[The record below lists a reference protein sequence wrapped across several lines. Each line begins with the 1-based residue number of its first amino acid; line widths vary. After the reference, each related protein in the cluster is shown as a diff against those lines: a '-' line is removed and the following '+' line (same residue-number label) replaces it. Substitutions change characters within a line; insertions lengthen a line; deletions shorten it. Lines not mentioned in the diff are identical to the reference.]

1 MRGKNRHFDKWD
13 EKKTGWQKP
22 FAGVGGLKDET
33 GKKGRETKPV
43 EAMDMT
49 TDTDRKAAL
58 WAREARAGNEE
69 AFFLLMQAE
78 KERLYRIALRQL
90 GHEQDALDAL
100 QETAFR
106 AYRGIRKLKEPA
118 YARTWLVRIMLNV
131 CNDALAKRGK
141 ARPTT
146 EMERVPAASGADA
159 HRRLLLEDAVSRLAE
174 PYRQVVMLKYFEDM
188 TLRELALA
196 LDRPEGTVKTWLH
209 KALEMLRGQ
218 LEKEGWTNG

>member
-1 MRGKNRHFDKWD
+1 MNS
-13 EKKTGWQKP
+13 E
-22 FAGVGGLKDET
+22 
-33 GKKGRETKPV
+33 KKGRETEPV
-43 EAMDMT
+43 EKMDMT
-49 TDTDRKAAL
+49 TDPGREAAR
-58 WAREARAGNEE
+58 WAQEARAGNDE
-69 AFFLLMQAE
+69 AFFRLMQAE
-78 KERLYRIALRQL
+78 KDRLYRIAMRHL

-141 ARPTT
+141 TRP
-146 EMERVPAASGADA
+146 MPDADRMPAGPDA
-159 HRRLLLEDAVSRLAE
+159 HERLLLEDAVSRLAD